1 MNKTKKKK
9 TLPPSPYKKR
19 LGLRVFFSLLLIL
32 GALYI
37 REREPAAASWA
48 RMKLSESTDFSP
60 AIAFLDKFLPQW
72 KESPYRWEPLD

>member
-19 LGLRVFFSLLLIL
+19 LGLRVFFSLLLIV
-32 GALYI
+32 GAVYI

-48 RMKLSESTDFSP
+48 RMKLSESTDFS
-60 AIAFLDKFLPQW
+60 AATAFLERHLPRL
-72 KESPYRWEPLD
+72 KETPEGWELTD